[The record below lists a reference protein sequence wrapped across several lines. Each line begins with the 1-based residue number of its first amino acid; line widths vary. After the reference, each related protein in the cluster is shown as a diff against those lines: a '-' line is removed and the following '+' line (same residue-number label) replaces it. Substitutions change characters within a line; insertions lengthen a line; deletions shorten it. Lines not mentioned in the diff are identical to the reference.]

1 MEDDGEFLKASRK
14 CRINRENWYAD
25 ELLELVAHIQE
36 DAKNKDISKAEYV
49 GMLDGVIK
57 RANLIKVKMFED
69 KELVVFNPKD
79 FTDNCFYKEPNTDK
93 PSVKTVSNVIR
104 KYLGTMNKQDIHTLC
119 EKFGKDRV
127 LQELDG
133 KFIELF
139 DIGYFDVKGGMRI
152 PLTGDYKDYG
162 MYKELLEMIN
172 EYKTINKKVIV
183 NYLSEHYQE
192 FKEKYNVEKIG
203 LFGSYARDEATD
215 ESDIDIFIIMPPK
228 MFDEIAIKHKIE
240 EDLGKEV
247 DTIRKHK
254 NISLLLLKSIERDVI
269 YADENFVKSSKKDE
283 IIYKLKVLKA
293 IYLQEGIEI
302 IGLFGG
308 YEDNE
313 TTIWIVYQMNDDFIK
328 RCDDNAFKQVIR
340 LQEIKEELKS
350 IFNNNITFMP
360 TKNLKNKDDL
370 ILI

>member
-1 MEDDGEFLKASRK
+1 
-14 CRINRENWYAD
+14 
-25 ELLELVAHIQE
+25 
-36 DAKNKDISKAEYV
+36 
-49 GMLDGVIK
+49 
-57 RANLIKVKMFED
+57 
-69 KELVVFNPKD
+69 
-79 FTDNCFYKEPNTDK
+79 
-93 PSVKTVSNVIR
+93 
-104 KYLGTMNKQDIHTLC
+104 
-119 EKFGKDRV
+119 
-127 LQELDG
+127 
-133 KFIELF
+133 
-139 DIGYFDVKGGMRI
+139 MRI